1 MHFSG
6 SLASMASVLNF
17 TTCKSL
23 NNQPCLIIPTLS
35 DLSPN
40 EYNLGLCY
48 YPFVVNLA
56 RCNGNCNTFDG
67 PFGRICVS
75 NKLENVNII
84 FFNTLVGINV

>member
-1 MHFSG
+1 
-6 SLASMASVLNF
+6 MASVLNF

-56 RCNGNCNTFDG
+56 RFNGD
-67 PFGRICVS
+67 
-75 NKLENVNII
+75 
-84 FFNTLVGINV
+84 